1 MKFDKEKI
9 IYILPMIVLAVI
21 IGCIVVVGVSGK
33 RSFFSYAAQIKTY
46 STAND
51 LNPALVAA
59 LIKAESGFDKNA
71 KSDEGAV
78 GLMQLMPET
87 AEFIADK
94 VGYKGKINLKSPDCN
109 ICLGTEYL
117 AYLSEKFEDETTM
130 LCAYNAGEGRVN
142 LWLND
147 EKYSSDGVTLCYIPF
162 AETRKYVERI
172 NKYRSEFERYYFG
185 K

>member
-9 IYILPMIVLAVI
+9 TYILPIVVFIVI
-21 IGCIVVVGVSGK
+21 IGCVVVVGISGK
-33 RSFFSYAAQIKTY
+33 RSFFSYAAHIKNY

-71 KSDEGAV
+71 KSDKGAV

-87 AEFIADK
+87 AEFIAGK
-94 VGYKGKINLKSPDCN
+94 VGYNGKINLKSPDCN
-109 ICLGTEYL
+109 IYLGTEYL
-117 AYLSEKFEDETTM
+117 AYLSEKFEDETTV
-130 LCAYNAGEGRVN
+130 LCAYNAGEGRVS
-142 LWLND
+142 LWLSD
-147 EKYSSDGVTLCYIPF
+147 EKYSSDGVTLYYIPF
-162 AETRKYVERI
+162 VETRKYVERI
-172 NKYRSEFERYYFG
+172 NKYKSEFERYYFG

>member
-9 IYILPMIVLAVI
+9 TYILPIVVFVVI
-21 IGCIVVVGVSGK
+21 IGCVVVVGISGK
-33 RSFFSYAAQIKTY
+33 RSFFSYAAHIKNY

-71 KSDEGAV
+71 KSDKGAV

-87 AEFIADK
+87 AEFIAGK
-94 VGYKGKINLKSPDCN
+94 VGYNGKINLKSPDCN
-109 ICLGTEYL
+109 IYLGTEYL
-117 AYLSEKFEDETTM
+117 AYLSEKFEDETTV
-130 LCAYNAGEGRVN
+130 LCAYNAGEGRVS
-142 LWLND
+142 LWLSD
-147 EKYSSDGVTLCYIPF
+147 EKYSSDGVTLYYIPF
-162 AETRKYVERI
+162 VETRKYVERI
-172 NKYRSEFERYYFG
+172 NKYKSEFERYYFG